1 MLPDSL
7 PAGALSGEA
16 RALDPAFALLEAAVE
31 RGEVPGAVA
40 AVGRAQGTLRRG
52 HFGSAELAPHPRPMP
67 EGALFDLAS
76 LTKVVATT
84 TLALRLLEQGALSLD
99 QRVAAVLPAFGAAG
113 KEQITIRH
121 VLSHTSGMASPASG
135 WRERWE
141 GGEENPAIWDLIC
154 QAPLRHPTGSV
165 VLYSDSGFF
174 TLGVLLAE
182 IGGGPLDFLAR
193 REVFDPLGLR
203 ETQFRPPQAARARTV
218 ATETK
223 PRRGGTIVGTVHD
236 EMAAAVGGVAG
247 HAGLFSTCQDLER
260 YCRMWLGG
268 GRLDGQRAFLSGA
281 TVGAATRD
289 QTGGAP
295 DGEGRPARRGLGW
308 VLLPNPRWAGGELCS
323 PAAFGHTGFT
333 GTSLFVDPQEGVFT
347 VLLTNRV
354 HPTRDG
360 GSLERVESL
369 RARFHNAVS
378 AALSQTLT
386 DADRR

>member
-1 MLPDSL
+1 V
-7 PAGALSGEA
+7 A
-16 RALDPAFALLEAAVE
+16 

-40 AVGRAQGTLRRG
+40 AVGRAEGTLRRA
-52 HFGSAELAPHPRPMP
+52 HFGSAELAPQSRPMP
-67 EGALFDLAS
+67 EDALFDLAS
-76 LTKVVATT
+76 LTKIVATT
-84 TLALRLLEQGALSLD
+84 TLALRLLERGALSLD

-121 VLSHTSGMASPASG
+121 LLSHTSGMAPPASSG

-141 GGEENPAIWDLIC
+141 AGEGAPPIWDLIC
-154 QAPLRHPTGSV
+154 QAPLRHPPGSE

-182 IGGGPLDFLAR
+182 IGGAPLDTLAR

-203 ETQFRPPQAARARTV
+203 ETCFCPPQAIRARTV

-247 HAGLFSTCQDLER
+247 HAGLFSTSHDLER

-268 GRLDGQRAFLSGA
+268 GRLHGERDGVPFLSGA
-281 TVGAATRD
+281 TAGAATRD

-323 PAAFGHTGFT
+323 PSAFGHTGFT
-333 GTSLFVDPQEGVFT
+333 GTSLFVDPAEGIFA

-378 AALSQTLT
+378 AALSQ
-386 DADRR
+386 R

>member
-1 MLPDSL
+1 MPSL
-7 PAGALSGEA
+7 AEA

-67 EGALFDLAS
+67 EDALFDLAS

-121 VLSHTSGMASPASG
+121 LLSHTSGMASPASG

-141 GGEENPAIWDLIC
+141 AGEENPPIWDLIC
-154 QAPLRHPTGSV
+154 QAPLRHPPGSV

-182 IGGGPLDFLAR
+182 IGGGPLDVLAR

-203 ETQFRPPQAARARTV
+203 ETQFCPPQAARARTV

-268 GRLDGQRAFLSGA
+268 GRLDGAPSGEPFLSGA

-378 AALSQTLT
+378 AALSQ
-386 DADRR
+386 R

>member
-1 MLPDSL
+1 MLPDGPPS
-7 PAGALSGEA
+7 PGALSGEA

-52 HFGSAELAPHPRPMP
+52 HFGSAELAPQPRPMP
-67 EGALFDLAS
+67 EDALFDLAS

-121 VLSHTSGMASPASG
+121 LLSHTSGMASPASG

-141 GGEENPAIWDLIC
+141 AGEANPPIWDLIC
-154 QAPLRHPTGSV
+154 QAPLRHPPGSV

-182 IGGGPLDFLAR
+182 IGGGPLDVLAR

-203 ETQFRPPQAARARTV
+203 ETQFCPPQAARARTV

-247 HAGLFSTCQDLER
+247 HAGLFSTCHDLER

-268 GRLDGQRAFLSGA
+268 GRLDGAPSGEPFFPGPPSA
-281 TVGAATRD
+281 PRRGTRR
-289 QTGGAP
+289 
-295 DGEGRPARRGLGW
+295 EGRRTARGARRGGAW
-308 VLLPNPRWAGGELCS
+308 GGCCCPTPAGRAGSCARRLPSAIPGLPAPHCSSTPRRGSS
-323 PAAFGHTGFT
+323 PCC
-333 GTSLFVDPQEGVFT
+333 
-347 VLLTNRV
+347 
-354 HPTRDG
+354 
-360 GSLERVESL
+360 
-369 RARFHNAVS
+369 
-378 AALSQTLT
+378 
-386 DADRR
+386 

>member
-1 MLPDSL
+1 
-7 PAGALSGEA
+7 
-16 RALDPAFALLEAAVE
+16 
-31 RGEVPGAVA
+31 
-40 AVGRAQGTLRRG
+40 
-52 HFGSAELAPHPRPMP
+52 MP
-67 EGALFDLAS
+67 EDALFDLAS

-84 TLALRLLEQGALSLD
+84 ALALRLLERGALSLD

-113 KEQITIRH
+113 KESITIRH
-121 VLSHTSGMASPASG
+121 LLSHTSGMASPASG

-141 GGEENPAIWDLIC
+141 AGEGGGGRGLEPAGREGAPPIWDLIC
-154 QAPLRHPTGSV
+154 QAPLRHPPGSV

-174 TLGVLLAE
+174 ALGVLMAAIE
-182 IGGGPLDFLAR
+182 GASLDDLAR
-193 REVFDPLGLR
+193 REVFAPLGLR
-203 ETQFRPPQAARARTV
+203 ETRFCPPQAARARTV

-247 HAGLFSTCQDLER
+247 HAGLFSTCHDLER

-268 GRLDGQRAFLSGA
+268 GRLDGAPDGVPDGPPFLSGA
-281 TVGAATRD
+281 TVRAATQD

-308 VLLPNPRWAGGELCS
+308 VLQPNPRWAGGELCS

-333 GTSLFVDPQEGVFT
+333 GTSLCVDPQEGTFV

-360 GSLERVESL
+360 GSLERVDSL

-378 AALSQTLT
+378 AALS
-386 DADRR
+386 RR

>member
-121 VLSHTSGMASPASG
+121 LLSHTSGMASPASG

-141 GGEENPAIWDLIC
+141 AGEEHPPIWDLIC
-154 QAPLRHPTGSV
+154 QAPLRHPPGSV

-182 IGGGPLDFLAR
+182 IGGGPLDDLAR

-203 ETQFRPPQAARARTV
+203 ETQFRPPQAAHARTV

-268 GRLDGQRAFLSGA
+268 GRLHGTPYGEPFLSGA

-323 PAAFGHTGFT
+323 PAAFGHTGYT

-360 GSLERVESL
+360 GSLERVGPCGPASTTPS
-369 RARFHNAVS
+369 RRPSPN
-378 AALSQTLT
+378 
-386 DADRR
+386 ADRR